1 MSHQIETVP
10 DNELNTE
17 AKISSDEKLVELE
30 MERGKLSEGTPTF
43 PADLER
49 RVRRKLDWNIIPLI
63 SALYTLSVLDR
74 SNIGNAELTGMH
86 KDFNLYGNRYTW
98 LLTIFYIP
106 CTLPWLYR

>member
-1 MSHQIETVP
+1 MSHQIETVA

-17 AKISSDEKLVELE
+17 AKISSNEKLVELE

-63 SALYTLSVLDR
+63 SALYMLSVLDR
-74 SNIGNAELTGMH
+74 SNIGNAAIAGMH
-86 KDFNLYGNRYTW
+86 EDLNLYGNRYTW
-98 LLTIFYIP
+98 LLIIFYIP
-106 CTLPWLYR
+106 CTLLWLYR